1 MLSIGGQIKRFSW
14 NAQHIFSWVTNRREC
29 LDHLQLSAMLHALS
43 VTLVISVHVSVWS
56 TARVRACVCV
66 WGLQECWV
74 GTGEARQADGTSSLC
89 TAQLILLRI
98 KDSRKE
104 KSDGRSPPRSITLSL
119 ARPPLSLFP
128 CLEKRKKNLKQKAW
142 FICKCA
148 AAHTGPP
155 WCTGRGGAE
164 SARMRGNKGIVES
177 FDSVFVALR
186 PSGTCQA
193 GRTLESISLVWN
205 GAAITNCAMYRWVFT
220 HVCFCMCERSACG
233 LHVVWVCVFSTEGVK
248 RQRDTPL
255 SRRPSLSLLC
265 WNWARCTSLDHSKAI
280 KWPLSATGSGSL

>member
-1 MLSIGGQIKRFSW
+1 MKRAAHFFLSDKS
-14 NAQHIFSWVTNRREC
+14 
-29 LDHLQLSAMLHALS
+29 
-43 VTLVISVHVSVWS
+43 
-56 TARVRACVCV
+56 ARVLRSFATERHAACTVSNAGRFCACECVIDSTRACVCVCV

-119 ARPPLSLFP
+119 TRPPLSLFP

-155 WCTGRGGAE
+155 WCSGRGGAE

-186 PSGTCQA
+186 PSVRPVG
-193 GRTLESISLVWN
+193 LLNPLVWSE
-205 GAAITNCAMYRWVFT
+205 TERLLQTVP
-220 HVCFCMCERSACG
+220 CMVEFLRMCVSACVRGVLVVYMLCECVCLALKG
-233 LHVVWVCVFSTEGVK
+233 LRGKEI
-248 RQRDTPL
+248 PL
-255 SRRPSLSLLC
+255 CLGGPLC
-265 WNWARCTSLDHSKAI
+265 HCCAGIELAAPHLTTAKQ
-280 KWPLSATGSGSL
+280 

>member
-1 MLSIGGQIKRFSW
+1 MKRAAHFFLSDKS
-14 NAQHIFSWVTNRREC
+14 
-29 LDHLQLSAMLHALS
+29 
-43 VTLVISVHVSVWS
+43 
-56 TARVRACVCV
+56 ARVLRSFATERRAACTVSNAGRFCACECVIDSTRACVCV
-66 WGLQECWV
+66 CEGCRNAEWERVKPDRPMALPLCVRHSLSSSGLKTAEKKRAMA
-74 GTGEARQADGTSSLC
+74 GAPLALSL
-89 TAQLILLRI
+89 
-98 KDSRKE
+98 S
-104 KSDGRSPPRSITLSL
+104 LSL
-119 ARPPLSLFP
+119 APLSPSF
-128 CLEKRKKNLKQKAW
+128 RVWRRGKKNLKQKAW

-177 FDSVFVALR
+177 FDSVFVTLR

-205 GAAITNCAMYRWVFT
+205 GAAITNCAMYGWVFT